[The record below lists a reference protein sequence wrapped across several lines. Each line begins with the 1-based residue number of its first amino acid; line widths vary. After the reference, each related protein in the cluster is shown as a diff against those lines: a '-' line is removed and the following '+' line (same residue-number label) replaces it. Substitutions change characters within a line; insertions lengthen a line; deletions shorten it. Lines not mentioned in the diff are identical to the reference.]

1 MSDSVRSHRWQPTRF
16 RCPWDSP
23 VSEGD
28 CEPRA
33 WQRGTCWP
41 WRGLWL
47 QVQVP
52 PGHWRAWAGQDSR
65 LNRSSLAA
73 VWRMYWGYQKHK
85 PGDLLGWGLCSN
97 QVTDAS
103 GSGHGVA
110 VDTHPITSRS
120 HLLLWTHTAT
130 QTQWRATAS
139 ISHPCDFCVTRPPRE
154 QYVPDTSCTDS
165 EQSRKRI

>member
-1 MSDSVRSHRWQPTRF
+1 M
-16 RCPWDSP
+16 
-23 VSEGD
+23 SEGD

-110 VDTHPITSRS
+110 VDGV
-120 HLLLWTHTAT
+120 WTCSKGSAQFSCSVMSDSLQPHGLQHA
-130 QTQWRATAS
+130 
-139 ISHPCDFCVTRPPRE
+139 RPPCPSLPPR
-154 QYVPDTSCTDS
+154 VCPRSCLLN
-165 EQSRKRI
+165 Q